1 MALPHLSFPLSAMAS
16 LASRCAVRCV
26 LVQAPLRR
34 GFSSS
39 DGRKLGP
46 LAGVKVLDMTRVLAG
61 PCCTQILGD
70 LGAEITKL
78 ERPKVGDDTRGFA
91 PPFLPG
97 AEEAP
102 MAAYF
107 AAQNRNKSSVTL
119 NYTKPEGQE
128 IVKRLLKS
136 SDVMVENFKAGTLE
150 KYGLSYGHLKEEFPS
165 LVYCSITGFGQTGP
179 YSPRPGYDALVQAMG
194 GYMSVTG
201 EPEGEPMKVGV
212 PVQDLYAGLHGVIGI
227 LAALRHA
234 SLTGEGQHVDIG
246 MLDVSTSMLANQAS
260 NFLASGEVPER
271 LGNQHPNIVPYQVM
285 PAADGYFTLAVGND
299 PTFERFISVAVKAAP
314 EANAEKLLED
324 DRFKTQTARV
334 DNRKLVTDTCNDI
347 TRKKPVAWWL
357 DELEKASVGCSPIK
371 NLEEVFDDP
380 HVKAREMLIEM
391 PIKGH
396 QKPAKLVASPL
407 KFSATPASY
416 RSAPPQLGEHTE
428 EVLNRA
434 GFSDTELEELKKKG
448 VV

>member
-1 MALPHLSFPLSAMAS
+1 MAS
-16 LASRCAVRCV
+16 RIVTLRA
-26 LVQAPLRR
+26 LRR
-34 GFSSS
+34 VDHASVVWQAAVVLSRRSFSSNA
-39 DGRKLGP
+39 DGKKLGP
-46 LAGVKVLDMTRVLAG
+46 LAGVRVLDMTRVLAG

-70 LGAEITKL
+70 LGAEIVKL

-91 PPFLPG
+91 PPFLPD
-97 AEEAP
+97 AEEGP
-102 MAAYF
+102 MSAYF

-136 SDVMVENFKAGTLE
+136 SDVLVENFKTGTLE
-150 KYGLSYGHLKEEFPS
+150 KYGLSYKHLKDEFPS

-212 PVQDLYAGLHGVIGI
+212 PVHDLYAGLHGVIGV

-246 MLDVSTSMLANQAS
+246 MLDVSTSMLGNQAS
-260 NFLASGEVPER
+260 NFLSTNEIPQR

-285 PAADGYFTLAVGND
+285 PASDGYFILAVAND
-299 PTFERFISVAVKAAP
+299 PTFERFISVALKAAP
-314 EANAEKLLED
+314 EAEPQKLLED
-324 DRFKTQTARV
+324 ERFNTQSARV
-334 DNRKLVTDTCNDI
+334 SNRKLVTDTCNEI
-347 TRKKPVAWWL
+347 TRKKTTAWWL

-371 NLEEVFDDP
+371 NLKEVFDDP
-380 HVKAREMLIEM
+380 HVKAREMVIEM

-396 QKPAKLVASPL
+396 KSPAKLVASPL
-407 KFSATPASY
+407 KFSETPTSY
-416 RSAPPQLGEHTE
+416 RTAPPQLGEHTTT
-428 EVLNRA
+428 VLTNA
-434 GFSDTELEELKKKG
+434 GFSEMEVEELRKKG